1 MLSRRKRSPEEPGYA
16 GPAVGYGGGGVGGGG
31 GGYGGGVD
39 DYSGG
44 GGGGYGGGGGGGYGA
59 GGEGGGYGG
68 GVGGGYGGVGRG
80 GYGGGGDD
88 GGYGGGGGGY
98 GGGVGYG
105 CRKVAK
111 EKCVKIPHK
120 IPRQACHPI
129 SKPYCESKPKQVR
142 HIYIFYVQFLWLRTI
157 TETALLCFLLNK
169 LKTRCTCTYI
179 FLVKYVH
186 IRETTVQYSI
196 FKILACCY

>member
-39 DYSGG
+39 EYSGG

-142 HIYIFYVQFLWLRTI
+142 HIYIFYVQFLWIRTI
-157 TETALLCFLLNK
+157 TETARSCFLLNK